1 MYGQKSKTRFRKIFE
16 KKIQSITYI
25 NHLTPR
31 ISKMVN
37 HYANVQIQGNSE
49 EIKNVITQDNIDN

>member
-37 HYANVQIQGNSE
+37 HYTNVQIQGNSE
-49 EIKNVITQDNIDN
+49 EI